1 MNLDNILIKAYEKN
15 TSDVHLVCGEKPIFR
30 VDGELIIQEDFDSL
44 TKEFLMDLFSGT
56 FSEIE
61 MEKFINEKE
70 LDTSY
75 EIKNFTRF
83 RVNLYWERGN
93 PCFVARVIA
102 KKIPTMDEI
111 MMPKISYDLINKKQG
126 LILVT
131 GPTGCGKSTTLASMI
146 NEINENRKCN
156 IITLEDPIEFLYEN
170 KKSIISQRQIGF
182 DTKSYKHALK
192 HILREDPDVI
202 MVGEIRDL
210 EAISATITLA
220 ETGHLV
226 FATLHTI
233 NSSQTIDRIVDVFPN
248 YQQTQI
254 RMQLS
259 MVLLSTISQRLV
271 PKIGGG
277 RIAAREVL
285 INNSAIS
292 SLIRENKIAQIKSI
306 IQTSSSDGMFTMN
319 QSLESLYKS
328 GIISQENYEA
338 RLV

>member
-1 MNLDNILIKAYEKN
+1 M
-15 TSDVHLVCGEKPIFR
+15 V
-30 VDGELIIQEDFDSL
+30 
-44 TKEFLMDLFSGT
+44 
-56 FSEIE
+56 
-61 MEKFINEKE
+61 
-70 LDTSY
+70 
-75 EIKNFTRF
+75 
-83 RVNLYWERGN
+83 
-93 PCFVARVIA
+93 
-102 KKIPTMDEI
+102 
-111 MMPKISYDLINKKQG
+111 
-126 LILVT
+126 
-131 GPTGCGKSTTLASMI
+131 
-146 NEINENRKCN
+146 NEINENRSCN

-170 KKSIISQRQIGF
+170 KKSIITQRQIGF
-182 DTKSYKHALK
+182 DTKDYKHALK
-192 HILREDPDVI
+192 HVLREDPNVI
-202 MVGEIRDL
+202 MVGEMRDL

-233 NSSQTIDRIVDVFPN
+233 SSSQTIDRIVDVFPN

-271 PKIGGG
+271 PKVGGG

-285 INNSAIS
+285 INNGAIS

-328 GIISQENYEA
+328 GVISEENCKA

>member
-1 MNLDNILIKAYEKN
+1 MNLDSILIKAYEK
-15 TSDVHLVCGEKPIFR
+15 TASDVHLVSGEKPIFR
-30 VDGELIIQEDFDSL
+30 IDGELVVQEDFNSL
-44 TKEFLMDLFSGT
+44 TKEILMNFFSDT
-56 FSEIE
+56 FSAIE
-61 MEKFINEKE
+61 MEKFKIEKD

-75 EIKNFTRF
+75 EIKNITRF
-83 RVNLYWERGN
+83 RINLYWERDN

-102 KKIPTMDEI
+102 KKIPSMDEL

-131 GPTGCGKSTTLASMI
+131 GPTGCGKSTTLASMV
-146 NEINENRKCN
+146 NEINENRSCN

-170 KKSIISQRQIGF
+170 KKSIITQRQIGF
-182 DTKSYKHALK
+182 DTRDYKHALK
-192 HILREDPDVI
+192 HVLREDPNVI
-202 MVGEIRDL
+202 MIGEMRDL

-233 NSSQTIDRIVDVFPN
+233 SSSQTIDRIVDVFPN

-292 SLIRENKIAQIKSI
+292 SLIRENKIAQIKTI
-306 IQTSSSDGMFTMN
+306 IQTSSVDGMFTMN
-319 QSLESLYKS
+319 QSLESLRKS
-328 GIISQENYEA
+328 GIISEENCKA

>member
-15 TSDVHLVCGEKPIFR
+15 ASDVHLVVGEKPIFR
-30 VDGELIIQEDFDSL
+30 IDGELDIQEDFNSL
-44 TKEFLMDLFSGT
+44 TKEYLIEVFKKA

-61 MEKFINEKE
+61 IEKFNNEKE

-75 EIKNFTRF
+75 EIKNITRF
-83 RVNLYWERGN
+83 RINLYWERDN

-111 MMPKISYDLINKKQG
+111 MMPEVAYDLINKKQG

-182 DTKSYKHALK
+182 DTKSYKNALK
-192 HILREDPDVI
+192 HVLREDPDVI
-202 MVGEIRDL
+202 MVGEMRDL

-226 FATLHTI
+226 FATLHTVS
-233 NSSQTIDRIVDVFPN
+233 SSQTIDRIVDVFPN

-271 PKIGGG
+271 PKVGGG

-285 INNSAIS
+285 INTSGVS
-292 SLIRENKIAQIKSI
+292 SSIRENKISQIKSI
-306 IQTSSSDGMFTMN
+306 IQTSLSDGMFTMN

-328 GIISQENYEA
+328 GIISPENYEA

>member
-15 TSDVHLVCGEKPIFR
+15 ASDVHLVVGEKPIFR
-30 VDGELIIQEDFDSL
+30 IDGELTIQEEFDSE
-44 TKEFLMDLFSGT
+44 TKESLIEVFT
-56 FSEIE
+56 KAFSEIE
-61 MEKFINEKE
+61 MEKFNNEKE

-75 EIKNFTRF
+75 EIKNITRF
-83 RVNLYWERGN
+83 RINLYWERGN
-93 PCFVARVIA
+93 PSFVARVIA

-111 MMPKISYDLINKKQG
+111 MMPKITYDLINKKQG

-131 GPTGCGKSTTLASMI
+131 GPTGCGKSTTLAAMI

-182 DTKSYKHALK
+182 DTKNYKNALK

-202 MVGEIRDL
+202 MVGEMRDL

-226 FATLHTI
+226 FATLHTV

-285 INNSAIS
+285 VNNSAIS
-292 SLIRENKIAQIKSI
+292 SLIRENKIPQIKSI

-328 GIISQENYEA
+328 SIISSENYEA

>member
-1 MNLDNILIKAYEKN
+1 MDLDSILIKAYEKVA
-15 TSDVHLVCGEKPIFR
+15 SDVHLVCGEKPIFR
-30 VDGELIIQEDFDSL
+30 IDGELVVQEDFDSL
-44 TKEFLMDLFSGT
+44 TKEILIQLFADT
-56 FSEIE
+56 FSAIEIE
-61 MEKFINEKE
+61 KFNTEKD

-75 EIKNFTRF
+75 EIKNITRF
-83 RVNLYWERGN
+83 RINLYWERDN
-93 PCFVARVIA
+93 PAFVARVIA
-102 KKIPTMDEI
+102 KKIPTMDEL
-111 MMPKISYDLINKKQG
+111 MMPKIAYDLINKKQG

-131 GPTGCGKSTTLASMI
+131 GPTGCGKSTTLASMV
-146 NEINENRKCN
+146 NEINENRTCN

-170 KKSIISQRQIGF
+170 KKSIVSQRQIGF

-192 HILREDPDVI
+192 HVLREDPNVI
-202 MVGEIRDL
+202 MVGEMRDL

-233 NSSQTIDRIVDVFPN
+233 SSSQTIDRIVDVFPN

-271 PKIGGG
+271 PKVGGG

-285 INNSAIS
+285 INNGAIS

-328 GIISQENYEA
+328 GVISEENCKA

>member
-1 MNLDNILIKAYEKN
+1 MDLDSILIKAYEK
-15 TSDVHLVCGEKPIFR
+15 TASDVHLVSGEKPIFR
-30 VDGELIIQEDFDSL
+30 IDGELVIQEDFDSL
-44 TKEFLMDLFSGT
+44 TKEILMHLFDDT
-56 FSEIE
+56 FSTIE
-61 MEKFINEKE
+61 MEKFKIEKD

-75 EIKNFTRF
+75 EIKNITRF
-83 RVNLYWERGN
+83 RINLYWERDN

-102 KKIPTMDEI
+102 KKIPSMDEL
-111 MMPKISYDLINKKQG
+111 MMPKIAYDLINKKQG

-131 GPTGCGKSTTLASMI
+131 GPTGCGKSTTLASMV
-146 NEINENRKCN
+146 NEINENRSCN

-170 KKSIISQRQIGF
+170 KKSIITQRQIGF
-182 DTKSYKHALK
+182 DTKDYKHALK
-192 HILREDPDVI
+192 HILREDPNVI
-202 MVGEIRDL
+202 MVGEMRDL

-233 NSSQTIDRIVDVFPN
+233 SSSQTIDRIVDVFPN

-271 PKIGGG
+271 PKVGGG

-285 INNSAIS
+285 INNGAIS

-306 IQTSSSDGMFTMN
+306 IQTSSADGMFTMN

-328 GIISQENYEA
+328 GVISEENCKA